1 MMVSKCTVGAANLQ
15 THHLG
20 KSGGG
25 GGEGGQGNGA
35 GSREAPGGG
44 AGPGGTL
51 LLSWDCVINTA
62 DKFGKAFF
70 SPEKHSFQDTLS
82 TSLHCTCTECV
93 LETISFPEITN
104 HCGSVP
110 KGAEVTFFHTLEE
123 LIRMSPNTQ
132 TSITLLPDVRGRGSG
147 CSMIR
152 LPQGSGK
159 AVLDPPAAAV
169 VTSTRGST
177 HGSYAPESATQG
189 VTWLWAGV
197 GVE

>member
-70 SPEKHSFQDTLS
+70 PLKNTVFRTPSQLAYI
-82 TSLHCTCTECV
+82 V
-93 LETISFPEITN
+93 LVQNVF
-104 HCGSVP
+104 
-110 KGAEVTFFHTLEE
+110 
-123 LIRMSPNTQ
+123 
-132 TSITLLPDVRGRGSG
+132 
-147 CSMIR
+147 
-152 LPQGSGK
+152 
-159 AVLDPPAAAV
+159 
-169 VTSTRGST
+169 
-177 HGSYAPESATQG
+177 
-189 VTWLWAGV
+189 
-197 GVE
+197 